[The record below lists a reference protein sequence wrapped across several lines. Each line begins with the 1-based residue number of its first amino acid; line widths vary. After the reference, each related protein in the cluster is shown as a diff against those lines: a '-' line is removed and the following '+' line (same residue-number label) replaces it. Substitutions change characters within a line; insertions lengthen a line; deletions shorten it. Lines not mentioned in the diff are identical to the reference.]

1 MDRISYKAE
10 EHIKTIS
17 AISDYQT
24 GNPRED
30 VSAKAVQTNRQS
42 GQSNLAK
49 VMDNLNRTDHL
60 MARNILDIVQEYYTE
75 ERLIR
80 ITTDKPTNKLDEIT
94 VNQVTPEGHG

>member
-17 AISDYQT
+17 AISDHQT

-30 VSAKAVQTNRQS
+30 VGQSSSNEQTEW
-42 GQSNLAK
+42 QSNLAK

-80 ITTDKPTNKLDEIT
+80 ITTDKLTNKLDEIT
-94 VNQVTPEGHG
+94 VNQVTPRGHG